1 MCSSIIRIWAIQ
13 FQMQVDY
20 LFHYTDSNGLKE
32 ILKTRKLLSSSEN
45 RKESNFHYGPGV
57 YFTTIPPSKNAK
69 KKIWRNNYV
78 YSRCHNESK
87 VDCYLR
93 FSGIELFNRYGNQLE
108 HIKRTKEGKKIKRKI
123 WKVPTDIPIDEFQVY
138 YGKTDDG
145 LQGQKQLFLDYF
157 QAKEDEEHYGRCGE
171 DSVEEEEEEEAED
184 YLVLIMLVVFR
195 LFFFF
200 FFYYFVLVVFPF
212 FLFFLF
218 FYYLVL
224 VEEEEEEEG
233 QLKKKNS

>member
-1 MCSSIIRIWAIQ
+1 MVPVFILRQ
-13 FQMQVDY
+13 F
-20 LFHYTDSNGLKE
+20 LR
-32 ILKTRKLLSSSEN
+32 RKM
-45 RKESNFHYGPGV
+45 P
-57 YFTTIPPSKNAK
+57 K

-171 DSVEEEEEEEAED
+171 DSVEEEEEEEEAED

>member
-87 VDCYLR
+87 VDYYLR

-108 HIKRTKEGKKIKRKI
+108 HIKRTKEGKKSKRKI
-123 WKVPTDIPIDEFQVY
+123 WKVPTDIQIDEFQVY
-138 YGKTDDG
+138 YGKTDDE
-145 LQGQKQLFLDYF
+145 LQGQKQL
-157 QAKEDEEHYGRCGE
+157 
-171 DSVEEEEEEEAED
+171 
-184 YLVLIMLVVFR
+184 

-200 FFYYFVLVVFPF
+200 F
-212 FLFFLF
+212 F

-224 VEEEEEEEG
+224 VEEEEEEEEQLLLAFFFFYYLVLVEEEEEEG